1 MRKIVLTSAL
11 LLIGLNAYCCT
22 TCNQSLQKA
31 IFNSTFYPNLVTM
44 LSAFI
49 VLGVLVIVL
58 SIWFSRR
65 EKSRHHNHNNVKLTV
80 VPLVT
85 ASVTLGIG
93 IGGFIDGTVLHQ
105 ILQWHE
111 MLSNKLPPLTLINKS
126 VNMFWDGIFH
136 LFCLIVTLVGIILLF
151 KILFR
156 KDVIVTTKTFAGGLL
171 LGWGIF
177 NVIEGIIDHQILKLH
192 NVREVAAD
200 NDIWNYGFLGI
211 SVLFIF
217 IAIAMIKSGTPKHLY
232 KTVDI

>member
-1 MRKIVLTSAL
+1 MRKIVLTSIAL
-11 LLIGLNAYCCT
+11 LTGFNAYCCT

-49 VLGVLVIVL
+49 VLGVLVMILSVL
-58 SIWFSRR
+58 FSRR
-65 EKSRHHNHNNVKLTV
+65 EKSRHHNHNNVKLTA

-93 IGGFIDGTVLHQ
+93 IGGFIDGTILHQ
-105 ILQWHE
+105 VLQWHE
-111 MLSNKLPPLTLINKS
+111 MLSNKIPPLTLINKS

-136 LFCLIVTLVGIILLF
+136 LFCLIVTFIGITLLF
-151 KILFR
+151 RILFR
-156 KDVIVTTKTFAGGLL
+156 KDVIITLKTFAGGLL

-177 NVIEGIIDHQILKLH
+177 NVVEGIIDHQVLKLH
-192 NVREVAAD
+192 NVREVTAD
-200 NDIWNYGFLGI
+200 VDLWNYGFLGI
-211 SVLFIF
+211 SILFVL

-232 KTVDI
+232 KIVN